1 MCKCKSLQAG
11 QLSQEHFHYHKTSE
25 ARSWWQL
32 KPVVEIIVGHLSW
45 PTRFPIW
52 PSNVFEMVEEMNRKN
67 FVHWILSLHTTKL
80 YDPKLIHFAWLIIN
94 RLKRLSQASQNNSF
108 CHHCKCSYN
117 VPFITSFTIKQSI
130 CEFVSLLLV
139 YFYK

>member
-52 PSNVFEMVEEMNRKN
+52 PSNVFEMVEEMNRKK

-80 YDPKLIHFAWLIIN
+80 YDPKLIHFATIVSALTMCH
-94 RLKRLSQASQNNSF
+94 LLPVSQLSSQFVNLWVYSL
-108 CHHCKCSYN
+108 Y
-117 VPFITSFTIKQSI
+117 IFTNKN
-130 CEFVSLLLV
+130 
-139 YFYK
+139 